1 MQINQNGFKQNSFV
15 HDIITLLVE
24 QKAILA
30 DEAPAIIKGFSDSQ
44 EYEFDAFLVDTGVV
58 TPAQLL
64 TALEK
69 YYTVPAFDVVGH
81 FLSQLTYINFQNSFY
96 SLWSYSI
103 GR

>member
-81 FLSQLTYINFQNSFY
+81 F
-96 SLWSYSI
+96 
-103 GR
+103 